1 MKKLCTTEDLAS
13 LLETLPAWK
22 LISLDK
28 DPGLWPNGIGEAL
41 HWIASKVVA
50 SHIREENISAVGSLQ
65 VCAAQEAGCESL
77 VHAMHEICED

>member
-1 MKKLCTTEDLAS
+1 MKKLCTMEDLAS
-13 LLETLPAWK
+13 LLETLPAWR

-77 VHAMHEICED
+77 VRAMHEICED